1 MEKPTPPLGLLIS
14 LLMFPQIVET
24 IYSPTLPEISR
35 VFAVSAASSGLTL
48 SVYFIAFAVG
58 VVIWGRLCDVIGRR
72 YAMLAGLLCYAIG
85 AGIAVAAVDFTQFM
99 VARALAAFGAAVG
112 SIVTQTILRDCYSK
126 ERLGKVF
133 AIMGMAISISP
144 VVGFLAGGWLTSWH
158 GYQGVLWLLC
168 ILALLLLGWSAL
180 VLPETRPEQTTT
192 HLFSNKTVQLVTDG
206 RLWCHAFL
214 VAAFNVMLFS
224 YYSLAPF
231 IFETLG
237 YNSQAF
243 GYSGLLLGLASFLG
257 AMINKKL
264 LASEMPVERVIW
276 GGIVS
281 AGVGAVGLLVSQ
293 HNIVFLIPVICVV
306 IGFGLVIPNVLS
318 IALKD
323 YRTIAGTAGAW
334 FGLVY
339 YFLIGLGLWLA
350 SQWQNFGL
358 VVLISVLTAVA
369 SQSILRQIR

>member
-1 MEKPTPPLGLLIS
+1 
-14 LLMFPQIVET
+14 
-24 IYSPTLPEISR
+24 
-35 VFAVSAASSGLTL
+35 
-48 SVYFIAFAVG
+48 
-58 VVIWGRLCDVIGRR
+58 
-72 YAMLAGLLCYAIG
+72 
-85 AGIAVAAVDFTQFM
+85 
-99 VARALAAFGAAVG
+99 
-112 SIVTQTILRDCYSK
+112 
-126 ERLGKVF
+126 
-133 AIMGMAISISP
+133 
-144 VVGFLAGGWLTSWH
+144 
-158 GYQGVLWLLC
+158 
-168 ILALLLLGWSAL
+168 
-180 VLPETRPEQTTT
+180 
-192 HLFSNKTVQLVTDG
+192 
-206 RLWCHAFL
+206 
-214 VAAFNVMLFS
+214 MLFS

-243 GYSGLLLGLASFLG
+243 GYSSLLLGLASFLG

-281 AGVGAVGLLVSQ
+281 AGAGAVGLLVSQ